1 MKSEAVRARVRKSRN
16 LGNAISYGAR
26 KYEMYRKTAADIPN
40 QPATPVVK
48 RERSYRT
55 HPDKLAPYWH
65 EVEELHKHDS
75 KLKAYLLLDEMAKR
89 HPEGFEP

>member
-1 MKSEAVRARVRKSRN
+1 MKSEAVRARVRKLRN
-16 LGNAISYGAR
+16 LGNSISYCAR
-26 KYEMYRKTAADIPN
+26 KCKMDRKTAADILN
-40 QPATPVVK
+40 QPATPVGK
-48 RERSYRT
+48 QERAYRT
-55 HPDKLAPYWH
+55 HTDKLAPYWH